1 METAENRPGL
11 ITYRNSVLKSKE
23 PQLEYIRAKLQ
34 EFDSQE
40 KARAAGAPTE
50 EELVG
55 KINPREP
62 DVIQQMRRN
71 LRKLGKPVT
80 SHTFRHS
87 FATHLLLDHVD
98 IRTVQELL
106 GHSDVKT
113 TMMYL
118 HVLIR
123 DDIQV
128 TSPLDRLMADCDR
141 QQVELVNPC
150 GDQQRTDTPVES
162 PAVFTVLVSPETK
175 RDVSQRSPV
184 ASRLRRFVQNMRMVL
199 L

>member
-128 TSPLDRLMADCDR
+128 TSPLDRLMADCQT
-141 QQVELVNPC
+141 QQAA
-150 GDQQRTDTPVES
+150 
-162 PAVFTVLVSPETK
+162 PAT
-175 RDVSQRSPV
+175 RSAV
-184 ASRLRRFVQNMRMVL
+184 AIRLRHFVQNMRVVL